1 MLVKF
6 FGPFEKLA
14 EKEVRIELEEPIST
28 QEMLQMLASRYPGL
42 ARYSVQKDDAE
53 LSAHVMLIRDGIPL
67 KLTDKI
73 EDKDCV
79 DIFLPVAGG

>member
-1 MLVKF
+1 MVIKF

-14 EKEVRIELEEPIST
+14 EKEVRIELKKPIST
-28 QEMLQMLASRYPGL
+28 QDMLQMLASRYPGL
-42 ARYSVQKDDAE
+42 APYSTERDGAG
-53 LSAHVMLIRDGIPL
+53 LSAHVMFIRNGAPL

-79 DIFLPVAGG
+79 NILLPVVGG

>member
-1 MLVKF
+1 MVIKF

-14 EKEVRIELEEPIST
+14 EKEVRIELKKPIST
-28 QEMLQMLASRYPGL
+28 QDMLQMLASRYPGF
-42 ARYSVQKDDAE
+42 APYSTKRDDAE
-53 LSAHVMLIRDGIPL
+53 LSAHVMFIRNGASL

-79 DIFLPVAGG
+79 NILLPVVGG